1 MKQADKKFGKRLG
14 QRGFALVEV
23 MIAMVILSV
32 GMCAVLASFGV
43 AITATESAQEDLM
56 ARQKALQTLESIYTA
71 RNSQQIPWSSINNTS
86 ANPPGIFAVGPQ
98 TMLCAGPV
106 YGIVGV
112 QGDTSPCTTASGAT
126 CPNGGV
132 ECMVLPGPD
141 GILGTGDDETLTL
154 NNFTRTIAFTPVNLP
169 VAQGGGLNTNLISV
183 TVTVTYTKPNWPAR
197 SYVVNG
203 LISNYH

>member
-1 MKQADKKFGKRLG
+1 MMQPDKQIEKPHS

-32 GMCAVLASFGV
+32 GMCAVLASFGL
-43 AITATESAQEDLM
+43 AITATESAQEDLI
-56 ARQKALQTLESIYTA
+56 ARQKAMDALESIYTA
-71 RNSQQIPWSSINNTS
+71 RNSQQLPFTAIQNV
-86 ANPPGIFAVGPQ
+86 ANGGIFLAGPQ
-98 TMLCAGPV
+98 PLLCSGPV

-112 QGDTSPCTTASGAT
+112 QGDTSPCTTASGAA

-141 GILGTGDDETLTL
+141 GVLGSGGDQTLSL
-154 NNFTRTIAFTPVNLP
+154 ANFSRTIAFATVNLP
-169 VAQGGGLNTNLISV
+169 LAQGGGINTNLIGV

-197 SYVVNG
+197 NYVVSG

>member
-1 MKQADKKFGKRLG
+1 MQTDKQIAKQHT
-14 QRGFALVEV
+14 QRGFALIEV
-23 MIAMVILSV
+23 MIAMVVLSV
-32 GMCAVLASFGV
+32 GMCAVLASFGL
-43 AITATESAQEDLM
+43 AITATESAQEDLI
-56 ARQKALQTLESIYTA
+56 ARQKAMDALESIYTA
-71 RNSQQIPWSSINNTS
+71 RNSQQLPFS
-86 ANPPGIFAVGPQ
+86 AIQNVANGGIFLAGPNPL
-98 TMLCAGPV
+98 LCAGPV

-141 GILGTGDDETLTL
+141 GVLGSGTDQTLSL
-154 NNFTRTIAFTPVNLP
+154 ANFTRTIAFNTVNLP
-169 VAQGGGLNTNLISV
+169 VAAGGGINANLIGV

-197 SYVVNG
+197 NYVVSG

>member
-1 MKQADKKFGKRLG
+1 MMRAHKQIRKQHS
-14 QRGFALVEV
+14 QRGFALIEV

-32 GMCAVLASFGV
+32 GMCAVLASFGL
-43 AITATESAQEDLM
+43 AITATESAQEDLI
-56 ARQKALQTLESIYTA
+56 ARQKAMDALESIYTA
-71 RNSQQIPWSSINNTS
+71 RNSQQLPFPAIQNV
-86 ANPPGIFAVGPQ
+86 ANGGIFLAGPQ
-98 TMLCAGPV
+98 PLLCSGPV

-141 GILGTGDDETLTL
+141 GVLGSGTDQTLSL
-154 NNFTRTIAFTPVNLP
+154 SNFTRTIAFNTVNLP
-169 VAQGGGLNTNLISV
+169 VAQGGGPNANLIGV

-197 SYVVNG
+197 NYVVSG

>member
-1 MKQADKKFGKRLG
+1 MMQANKKFGKHQG

-23 MIAMVILSV
+23 MIAMVILTV

-43 AITATESAQEDLM
+43 AITATESAQEDLI
-56 ARQKALQTLESIYTA
+56 ARQKALQALESIYTA
-71 RNSQQIPWSSINNTS
+71 RNSQQIPWAAINNTTV
-86 ANPPGIFAVGPQ
+86 APGIFAVGALP
-98 TMLCAGPV
+98 MLCAGPV

-112 QGDTSPCTTASGAT
+112 QGDTAPCTTASGAT

-141 GILGTGDDETLTL
+141 GILGTGDDETLSL
-154 NNFTRTIAFTPVNLP
+154 SNFTRTIAFTPVNLP
-169 VAQGGGLNTNLISV
+169 VAEGGGLNTNLIAV

-197 SYVVNG
+197 NYVVNG

>member
-1 MKQADKKFGKRLG
+1 MMQADKQIEKQHS

-32 GMCAVLASFGV
+32 GMCAVLASFGL
-43 AITATESAQEDLM
+43 AITATESAQEDLI
-56 ARQKALQTLESIYTA
+56 ARQKAMDALESIYTA
-71 RNSQQIPWSSINNTS
+71 RNSQQLPFTAIQNV
-86 ANPPGIFAVGPQ
+86 ANGGIFLAGPQ
-98 TMLCAGPV
+98 PLLCSGPV

-112 QGDTSPCTTASGAT
+112 QGDTSPCTTASGAA

-141 GILGTGDDETLTL
+141 GVLGSGADQTLSL
-154 NNFTRTIAFTPVNLP
+154 ANFSRTIAFNTVNLP
-169 VAQGGGLNTNLISV
+169 VAQGGGINANLIGV

-197 SYVVNG
+197 NYVVSG